1 MLRLRWYAIGLGLAL
16 AAFVSACEG
25 TYAGEGAKTGAAGG
39 AVAGALGGLFFG
51 GNVLGTA
58 AAGAAAGA
66 AGGAV
71 VGGMTRKDNDSPP
84 EPAPPPP
91 EQQSSQQAPSAEQPL
106 PAPPAGEREAYQR
119 DRALED
125 RFGSENFE
133 AARLLANCEHD
144 RAISEARKAY
154 EDGDTN
160 ERRAYALMLEAV
172 AAEEMG
178 DTATAAAV
186 YPRFVELAPAY
197 GPVDRARSEALSEVL
212 KVQQARK
219 DSGLPPT
226 CA

>member
-1 MLRLRWYAIGLGLAL
+1 MLRLRLHAIGLGLAL
-16 AAFVSACEG
+16 AVFVSACAG

-71 VGGMTRKDNDSPP
+71 VGGMTRKDSDSPPP
-84 EPAPPPP
+84 EPAPQAPAGQESPSPP
-91 EQQSSQQAPSAEQPL
+91 EAV
-106 PAPPAGEREAYQR
+106 PAPPAGESEARER

-133 AARLLANCEHD
+133 AAQLLAQCEHD
-144 RAISEARKAY
+144 RAISEARRAY
-154 EDGDTN
+154 QDGDTD

-172 AAEEMG
+172 AAEEVG

-212 KVQQARK
+212 KVQQARR

-226 CA
+226 CT